1 MNTRDLL
8 KAVPLFSGMTVDDLE
23 QLSDKM
29 VARSFSSGSY
39 VCRQGDSG
47 AAMYVIAKG
56 IVQIV
61 LTEQDH
67 GQVLVQQLGDGE
79 YFGEL
84 SLFDAKP
91 RSASAICVTDVML
104 LELDRSL
111 FAEFLM
117 RHPQAALALLSTF
130 SERLRNTNELL
141 TTSVSKDIF
150 VEADRKLG
158 WCDRFSDKIAGLN
171 GSWWF
176 ISGLLMLT
184 VTWIVLNSGWF
195 KDAFDPYPYQFFNLF
210 LAILV
215 ALQGPLIM
223 MSQNR
228 EAIFD
233 RASATNDYQVNL
245 KNEMRI
251 EVLLKELLAFRA
263 ETAKRF
269 ETIDSAIRVSQTRDI
284 CNDKQDIQ

>member
-1 MNTRDLL
+1 MNKVELL
-8 KAVPLFSGMTVDDLE
+8 KIVPLFFGMADEDLE
-23 QLSDKM
+23 QLAEKTVTRRLS
-29 VARSFSSGSY
+29 AGAY

-47 AAMYVIAKG
+47 TAMYVVAEG

-61 LTEQDH
+61 LSDQEQ

-84 SLFDAKP
+84 SLFDDKP
-91 RSASAICVTDVML
+91 RSASAVCITDVML
-104 LELDRSL
+104 LELDQPL
-111 FAEFLM
+111 FAEFLTL
-117 RHPQAALALLSTF
+117 HPQAALALLHTL

-141 TTSVSKDIF
+141 TTSVSKDVF

-184 VTWIVLNSGWF
+184 VAWIILNSGWF
-195 KDAFDPYPYQFFNLF
+195 KDVFDPYPYQFFNLF

-228 EAIFD
+228 EATFD

-269 ETIDSAIRVSQTRDI
+269 KVLEVAVESVQTRDDTS
-284 CNDKQDIQ
+284 C